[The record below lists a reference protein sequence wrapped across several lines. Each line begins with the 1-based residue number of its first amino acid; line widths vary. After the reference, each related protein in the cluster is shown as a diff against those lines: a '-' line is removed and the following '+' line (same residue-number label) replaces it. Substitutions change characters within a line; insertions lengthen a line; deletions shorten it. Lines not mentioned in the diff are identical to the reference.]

1 MQYLDKLEQEQNA
14 YAEYGTHCHSILE
27 RWAKGEL
34 MSFELAD
41 VYTAEY
47 DQAVKHYFPPFPT
60 GLAGKY
66 YDEGLAYFR
75 NFDGFGDRY
84 EILAVEERFEIAIRG
99 NIFVGIADMI
109 LRDKASGEII
119 VIDHK
124 SKSMQSLMKDLKA
137 NKRQLYLY
145 AAYVKEKYGVFP
157 TLLRFNMFRYG
168 KWVDEPF
175 SMEAYEE
182 MLDWTEETIRN
193 IRAERDWAVSSSG
206 YFCKFI
212 CSVRDHCPIGNEIIH
227 SKERSYPT

>member
-1 MQYLDKLEQEQNA
+1 MPQIQNA
-14 YAEYGTHCHSILE
+14 YASYGTHCHSILE

-34 MSFELAD
+34 MSFELAH

-47 DQAVKHYFPPFPT
+47 DEAVPEYFPPFPR

-66 YDEGLAYFR
+66 FEEGLQYFKS
-75 NFDGFGDRY
+75 FDGFGDQY
-84 EILAVEERFEIAIRG
+84 DILSVEDKFGLNIRG
-99 NIFVGIADMI
+99 NRFVGIADLI
-109 LRDKASGEII
+109 LRNRNTGLIT